1 MSATTVLLK
10 AGFCRSVVA
19 LPAFVLATTVEAQQS
34 SSGPLEEI
42 LVTAQKREE
51 SLQDATIAVTAIP
64 GEDISNFAVK
74 DINHLANQ
82 MPSVQFMTSGLTNT
96 TIRGVGTYNNQ
107 PNVDAAVAWVIDGT
121 YISHHMAV
129 PPILFDVERVEVVRG
144 PLGTLYGKNSNGGA
158 ISILTA
164 RPVLEEFHA
173 RASVG
178 AGNYDALDTEFMV
191 NVPVND
197 SIALRAS
204 LATDDSDGYFEDG
217 GEGTDNYAARVRL
230 LVEPSDNFDLLA
242 TIEVSDVDGS
252 GVGIGFCPPTVTG
265 IVAAC
270 NGVQWK
276 PYQGLGLPGN
286 FRATGTAGPIGE
298 NPGFTAR
305 RNTSSYVEWNYRG
318 ESTTLTS
325 ITNYH
330 KYDREEL
337 HTWDFN
343 SYSPIH
349 ENEFVTQ
356 EFRLA
361 SSGDSRIE
369 WVTGL
374 FYSKEFSDGIER
386 FGTTAGADHK
396 TFVMNNYYGVL
407 NGEVTTQAVFGDV
420 GIPISDRF
428 RIRLG
433 ARYTDEE
440 KSLPG
445 EAGTGFIAGTPVI
458 VKTGSTLTESKPT
471 WSVGFEYDAGQD
483 HLLYAKI
490 NTGFKS
496 GTVNAIPPTVTVV
509 RAATDPEEVT
519 AIQIGTKNYL
529 RDGRIRLNAEIFD
542 YDYEGYQVV
551 VIAQDPSGFFPGN
564 FFPSVN
570 AQKASFTG
578 GEIETTFAIGENGQL
593 DTALTLLD
601 AVHDEFVTPAFN
613 FSGRDVQRAPD
624 HTLLV
629 GYRHQWN
636 LSGGGSLQGR
646 ISTMLVDAHYTRD
659 GNLPGDFQD
668 DYSNTSAYVTYSP
681 ANGRWSVTGWGRNL
695 EDEDVVNVAQGTN
708 GRPGWNVFMMAPRM
722 YGVTFKYE
730 M

>member
-1 MSATTVLLK
+1 MNATSVHLK
-10 AGFCRSVVA
+10 AVLRGGVVV
-19 LPAFVLATTVEAQQS
+19 PVFMLAAEVEAQNN
-34 SSGPLEEI
+34 SSGALEEI

-51 SLQDATIAVTAIP
+51 SLQDAAISVTAIQ
-64 GEDISNFAVK
+64 GEEIGNFAVK
-74 DINHLANQ
+74 DINHLQNQ

-107 PNVDAAVAWVIDGT
+107 PNVDAAVAWVVDGT
-121 YISHHMAV
+121 YFSHHMAV
-129 PPILFDVERVEVVRG
+129 PPILFDVDRMEVVRG

-158 ISILTA
+158 INILTS
-164 RPVLEEFHA
+164 RPVLDEWQA
-173 RASVG
+173 RVSAG
-178 AGNYDALDTEFMV
+178 AGNYDQLDTEFMV

-197 SIALRAS
+197 SLALRVA

-230 LVEPSDNFDLLA
+230 LVQPSDNFDLMA

-252 GVGIGFCPPTVTG
+252 GVGVGFCPPTVQG

-270 NGVQWK
+270 TGVQWK

-286 FRATGTAGPIGE
+286 YRATGTAGPIGE
-298 NPGFTAR
+298 NPGFTTR
-305 RNTSSYVEWNYRG
+305 RNTSSYVEWNYRAD
-318 ESTTLTS
+318 STMLTS

-330 KYDREEL
+330 KYEREEL

-361 SSGDSRIE
+361 SGGDSSVD
-369 WVTGL
+369 WVAGL
-374 FYSKEFSDGIER
+374 FYSKEFSDGLER
-386 FGTTAGADHK
+386 FGTTTGADHK

-407 NGEVTTQAVFGDV
+407 GGEVTTQALFGDV
-420 GIPISDRF
+420 GIPFSERF
-428 RIRLG
+428 RMRLG
-433 ARYTDEE
+433 ARYTDE
-440 KSLPG
+440 KKALPG
-445 EAGTGFIAGTPVI
+445 EAGTGFIAGTPV
-458 VKTGSTLTESKPT
+458 VVPTGSTLTESKPT
-471 WSVGFEYDAGQD
+471 WSVGFEYDVGDD
-483 HLLYAKI
+483 HLLYAKV

-496 GTVNAIPPTVTVV
+496 GTVNAIPPTITVV
-509 RAATDPEEVT
+509 NPATDPEEVT
-519 AIQIGTKNYL
+519 ALQIGTKNYL
-529 RDGRIRLNAEIFD
+529 RDGRIRLNAEVFH

-570 AQKASFTG
+570 AQQATFKG
-578 GEIETTFAIGENGQL
+578 GEVETTFAIGENGQL

-613 FSGRDVQRAPD
+613 FSGRDVQRAPE
-624 HTLLV
+624 HTLLL
-629 GYRHQWN
+629 GYQHRWS

-646 ISTMLVDAHYTRD
+646 VATMFVDGNYTRD

-668 DYSNTSAYVTYSP
+668 EHSNTSAYMTYRHGTG
-681 ANGRWSVTGWGRNL
+681 NWSVTGWVRNL
-695 EDEDVVNVAQGTN
+695 EDEDVVGVAQGTN
-708 GRPGWNVFMMAPRM
+708 GRPGWNVFMMPPRM
-722 YGVTFKYE
+722 YGMTFKWE